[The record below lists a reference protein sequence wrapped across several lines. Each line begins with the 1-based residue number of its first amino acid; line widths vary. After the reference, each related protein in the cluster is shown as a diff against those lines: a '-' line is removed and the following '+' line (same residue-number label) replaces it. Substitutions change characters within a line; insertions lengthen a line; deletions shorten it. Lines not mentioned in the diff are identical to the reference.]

1 MLGTW
6 EIAKM
11 KKSSLPEKVASGFS
25 EATKNLKGAKYRP
38 VLYCGKQIV
47 AGTNHMI
54 ICKQT
59 LSDREGTEHVVAM
72 MLHQPLPKQ
81 GKKWE
86 IVSITPIVKGLEP
99 GRALRRCVVAR
110 LVGGSFEV
118 PQGVR
123 ATRLFVAGGDAKRT
137 RGVTMTPQEPYL
149 APRACRFDD
158 KRGYVKSS
166 ARVGDAEPMAAS
178 DVAFLAPELVS
189 EAEGPVPVPAPAEGR
204 LGYRFVKRAFDIA
217 FSLCAIA
224 VLLVPS
230 IILCVAIRLESPGCP
245 IYSQKRVG
253 RIGRSGEVRTFDM
266 YKFRSMHKDADE
278 RLSELQELNEADG
291 PLFKIKDDPRVTR
304 IGKFIRKH
312 SIDELPQFLNCLMGQ
327 LSCVGPRPPLPS
339 EVAQYDERAMRR
351 LSVKPGLTGYWQVRG
366 RSDTTFDDMVA
377 MDLAYIEERSFLV
390 DLKVIAKTVVT
401 MLDGKGAC

>member
-1 MLGTW
+1 MLQALCAV
-6 EIAKM
+6 AK
-11 KKSSLPEKVASGFS
+11 KPVRCLRGHGDPVRIKRLANRPIKVLS
-25 EATKNLKGAKYRP
+25 ATL
-38 VLYCGKQIV
+38 L
-47 AGTNHMI
+47 
-54 ICKQT
+54 
-59 LSDREGTEHVVAM
+59 
-72 MLHQPLPKQ
+72 
-81 GKKWE
+81 
-86 IVSITPIVKGLEP
+86 
-99 GRALRRCVVAR
+99 
-110 LVGGSFEV
+110 
-118 PQGVR
+118 
-123 ATRLFVAGGDAKRT
+123 
-137 RGVTMTPQEPYL
+137 
-149 APRACRFDD
+149 D

-377 MDLAYIEERSFLV
+377 MDLWWFNIEPIRIGCGRSL
-390 DLKVIAKTVVT
+390 AAP
-401 MLDGKGAC
+401 LDRPSSQLLF

>member
-1 MLGTW
+1 MSENELENGITAVDAGGAVALDDGCCP
-6 EIAKM
+6 ERGAAAPGHP
-11 KKSSLPEKVASGFS
+11 KKATGGVRQAVILS
-25 EATKNLKGAKYRP
+25 EATVGSEVEGSRAASAGA
-38 VLYCGKQIV
+38 
-47 AGTNHMI
+47 
-54 ICKQT
+54 
-59 LSDREGTEHVVAM
+59 
-72 MLHQPLPKQ
+72 
-81 GKKWE
+81 
-86 IVSITPIVKGLEP
+86 
-99 GRALRRCVVAR
+99 
-110 LVGGSFEV
+110 
-118 PQGVR
+118 
-123 ATRLFVAGGDAKRT
+123 
-137 RGVTMTPQEPYL
+137 
-149 APRACRFDD
+149 ACA
-158 KRGYVKSS
+158 S
-166 ARVGDAEPMAAS
+166 EPMA
-178 DVAFLAPELVS
+178 
-189 EAEGPVPVPAPAEGR
+189 AEGR
-204 LGYRFVKRAFDIA
+204 LGYRFVKRAFDIV

-230 IILCVAIRLESPGCP
+230 IVLCIAIRLESPGCP

-278 RLSELQELNEADG
+278 RLAELAELNEADG

-312 SIDELPQFLNCLMGQ
+312 SIDELPQFLNCLAGQ

-366 RSDTTFDDMVA
+366 RSDTGFEEMVD

-390 DLKVIAKTVVT
+390 DLRVVAKTVVA

>member
-1 MLGTW
+1 MFERNPDKSIDVTADGAVALVDDFATAGEQE
-6 EIAKM
+6 EI
-11 KKSSLPEKVASGFS
+11 S
-25 EATKNLKGAKYRP
+25 
-38 VLYCGKQIV
+38 
-47 AGTNHMI
+47 
-54 ICKQT
+54 
-59 LSDREGTEHVVAM
+59 
-72 MLHQPLPKQ
+72 
-81 GKKWE
+81 
-86 IVSITPIVKGLEP
+86 TPP
-99 GRALRRCVVAR
+99 M
-110 LVGGSFEV
+110 S
-118 PQGVR
+118 
-123 ATRLFVAGGDAKRT
+123 
-137 RGVTMTPQEPYL
+137 
-149 APRACRFDD
+149 D

-312 SIDELPQFLNCLMGQ
+312 SMASVIIGTPGDGESTKSLSRSANSSLDLQLCERRPGLCCFARTQYKRFQFLSVVVFRDARGVFNRTFTRISSLVP
-327 LSCVGPRPPLPS
+327 SAPL
-339 EVAQYDERAMRR
+339 R
-351 LSVKPGLTGYWQVRG
+351 GYAEG
-366 RSDTTFDDMVA
+366 CS
-377 MDLAYIEERSFLV
+377 SFLSISKAV
-390 DLKVIAKTVVT
+390 RCN
-401 MLDGKGAC
+401 DGGECCRRVA

>member
-1 MLGTW
+1 ML
-6 EIAKM
+6 
-11 KKSSLPEKVASGFS
+11 
-25 EATKNLKGAKYRP
+25 
-38 VLYCGKQIV
+38 
-47 AGTNHMI
+47 
-54 ICKQT
+54 
-59 LSDREGTEHVVAM
+59 
-72 MLHQPLPKQ
+72 
-81 GKKWE
+81 
-86 IVSITPIVKGLEP
+86 
-99 GRALRRCVVAR
+99 
-110 LVGGSFEV
+110 
-118 PQGVR
+118 
-123 ATRLFVAGGDAKRT
+123 
-137 RGVTMTPQEPYL
+137 
-149 APRACRFDD
+149 D
-158 KRGYVKSS
+158 KRGYGNLSEGVGECRPERSDSS
-166 ARVGDAEPMAAS
+166 GCHPERAKRVEGSRAAPAGTAYGSEPMAAS

-230 IILCVAIRLESPGCP
+230 IVLCIAIRVESPGCP

-253 RIGRSGEVRTFDM
+253 RIGRGGEVRAFDM

-278 RLSELQELNEADG
+278 RLAELAELNEADG

-304 IGKFIRKH
+304 IGRFIRKH

-339 EVAQYDERAMRR
+339 EVTQYDERAMRR

-366 RSDTTFDDMVA
+366 RSDTGFEEMVD

-390 DLKVIAKTVVT
+390 DLKVVAKTVAA
-401 MLDGKGAC
+401 MFNGKGAC

>member
-1 MLGTW
+1 MFERNPDKSIDVTADGAVALVDDFATAGEQE
-6 EIAKM
+6 EI
-11 KKSSLPEKVASGFS
+11 S
-25 EATKNLKGAKYRP
+25 
-38 VLYCGKQIV
+38 
-47 AGTNHMI
+47 
-54 ICKQT
+54 
-59 LSDREGTEHVVAM
+59 
-72 MLHQPLPKQ
+72 
-81 GKKWE
+81 
-86 IVSITPIVKGLEP
+86 TPP
-99 GRALRRCVVAR
+99 M
-110 LVGGSFEV
+110 S
-118 PQGVR
+118 
-123 ATRLFVAGGDAKRT
+123 
-137 RGVTMTPQEPYL
+137 
-149 APRACRFDD
+149 D

-166 ARVGDAEPMAAS
+166 ARVGECRPERSAARRGVEGSCAASAESASDSEPMAAS

-253 RIGRSGEVRTFDM
+253 RIGRGGEVRAFDM

-278 RLSELQELNEADG
+278 RLAELAELNEADG

-366 RSDTTFDDMVA
+366 RSDTTFDDMVD
-377 MDLAYIEERSFLV
+377 MDLAYIEERSFST
-390 DLKVIAKTVVT
+390 DLRVIAKTVIT
-401 MLDGKGAC
+401 MFDGKGAC

>member
-1 MLGTW
+1 ML
-6 EIAKM
+6 
-11 KKSSLPEKVASGFS
+11 
-25 EATKNLKGAKYRP
+25 
-38 VLYCGKQIV
+38 
-47 AGTNHMI
+47 
-54 ICKQT
+54 
-59 LSDREGTEHVVAM
+59 
-72 MLHQPLPKQ
+72 
-81 GKKWE
+81 
-86 IVSITPIVKGLEP
+86 
-99 GRALRRCVVAR
+99 
-110 LVGGSFEV
+110 
-118 PQGVR
+118 
-123 ATRLFVAGGDAKRT
+123 
-137 RGVTMTPQEPYL
+137 
-149 APRACRFDD
+149 D
-158 KRGYVKSS
+158 KRGYGNLSEGVGECRPERS
-166 ARVGDAEPMAAS
+166 AARRGVEGSCAASAESASDSEPMAAS

-230 IILCVAIRLESPGCP
+230 IILWVAIRLESPGCP

-278 RLSELQELNEADG
+278 RLAELAELNEADG

-304 IGKFIRKH
+304 IGKFISKH

-339 EVAQYDERAMRR
+339 EVTQYDERAMRR

-366 RSDTTFDDMVA
+366 RSDTGFEEMVD
-377 MDLAYIEERSFLV
+377 MDLSYIEERSFLV